1 MYSLAPTITEMIT
14 KENYQRTNA
23 ANLKPDNVDIN
34 RHPVHVGYVVFY
46 IYFYLLS
53 QIFEIKRRLPKSV
66 KFHSLEMLMKDFLE
80 KAHLNISINLK
91 DIYIR

>member
-34 RHPVHVGYVVFY
+34 RHPIHVGYVVFY
-46 IYFYLLS
+46 IYFHLLS
-53 QIFEIKRRLPKSV
+53 QI
-66 KFHSLEMLMKDFLE
+66 
-80 KAHLNISINLK
+80 
-91 DIYIR
+91 